1 VAGCRVSQWNMDDG
15 IAYQPTVAASM
26 GGETEPED
34 PLIASIDA
42 ALAVTAGC
50 DGQIRLADHVDVL
63 LDLRLAA
70 TQTTRLRGL
79 ETEWATENP
88 LPEDRPRAHSRV

>member
-1 VAGCRVSQWNMDDG
+1 MDDG
-15 IAYQPTVAASM
+15 SAYEPAVAASM
-26 GGETEPED
+26 GSETEPED
-34 PLIASIDA
+34 SLIASIDA

-79 ETEWATENP
+79 EMDWAAEPT
-88 LPEDRPRAHSRV
+88 LPDDHRRPHSRV